1 MNEPSQFDIPIK
13 ERTPS
18 RWRNSMSMALQL
30 ALMVLIAILAGLFIF
45 PL

>member
-1 MNEPSQFDIPIK
+1 MSESSQFDIPIK

-18 RWRNSMSMALQL
+18 RWRKSMSMALQL